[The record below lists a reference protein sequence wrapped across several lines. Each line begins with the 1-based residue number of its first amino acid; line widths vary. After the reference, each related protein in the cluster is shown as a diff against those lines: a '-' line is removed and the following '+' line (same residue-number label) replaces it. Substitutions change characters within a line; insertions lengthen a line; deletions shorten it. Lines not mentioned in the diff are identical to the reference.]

1 MRARAVGDKNSSYT
15 SSNQRL
21 RECVRSKMDSQSVVK
36 EYASNGAKS
45 RREES
50 HHATF
55 WRTDCVTNQKNIC
68 LQNKLEF
75 VLFFSKGFTA
85 KEIVTL
91 QEFLVC

>member
-1 MRARAVGDKNSSYT
+1 M
-15 SSNQRL
+15 
-21 RECVRSKMDSQSVVK
+21 
-36 EYASNGAKS
+36 
-45 RREES
+45 
-50 HHATF
+50 
-55 WRTDCVTNQKNIC
+55 TNQKNIC